1 MRDTPGNAYCS
12 LMSRFQVPRS
22 RLTEA
27 QTRLYPR
34 RRIGPQAVQGAAG
47 KGWIVALLS
56 FILLGGLT
64 QTAASQPLDGQI
76 SSLSGW
82 FHTIWG
88 DRPPQVNEPESSA
101 TQVRYGLVDH
111 NGEWTDLAMD
121 ETTQRLSGGL
131 LALNRRPVVLEG
143 TWQRLFATSDPSREG
158 GQPGFRV
165 GAIRRLSKFSTQAD
179 ESAVLEEAAVS
190 GSQRWAT
197 ILCRFA
203 DSTGITP
210 HPKTW
215 FETLML
221 GGTYPGMEHYWQEL
235 SYGQINLGGSLVVG
249 WYNLPQPRSYYIYD
263 RDGNGSVELDHGRA
277 ARDCTTVAN
286 DDLYFPDL
294 IGVNLVFNQNL
305 DCCAWG
311 GSLTLTL
318 DGQTKS
324 YNVTWLPPWG
334 YENHGVIGHEMGH
347 GFGLPH
353 SSGPYS
359 ATYDSRWDVMSDVWD
374 NCWPEHPEY
383 GCIGVHT
390 IAYHKDFLGWVPSV
404 RRYVALP
411 GSNTTI
417 ELERLGQP
425 STTGYLM
432 AKIPLGGSA
441 TQFYTVEARQK
452 VGYDGPLPDSAVV
465 IHFVDTTRWDRDA
478 QVVDTDNNGNPN
490 DAGAMWL
497 PGDTFADTANGIT
510 VSVLST
516 TTSGFLVAINYG
528 GSNLQHTLSVTKSGN
543 GTVRTDLPGIDCGPD
558 CEEHYESGTVVNLTA
573 VADTGWLFAGWGG
586 EADCTDGH
594 VTMTRDLTCTAI
606 FTSGPDLTGQ
616 FTSLSTTI
624 SKGQER
630 VNFGL
635 TVQNLGNQTAVGRFR
650 VAFYLSADSGL
661 DGTDRL
667 LTTQTVRSRSLAP
680 GRGTSLS
687 GRIML
692 PSPGEGQYLL
702 AVIDSSN
709 LVIES
714 DEGNNLAAASIP
726 SASRRRIGRGATD
739 LALRSPLRQLTSK
752 SGAR

>member
-1 MRDTPGNAYCS
+1 M
-12 LMSRFQVPRS
+12 
-22 RLTEA
+22 
-27 QTRLYPR
+27 
-34 RRIGPQAVQGAAG
+34 
-47 KGWIVALLS
+47 
-56 FILLGGLT
+56 
-64 QTAASQPLDGQI
+64 
-76 SSLSGW
+76 
-82 FHTIWG
+82 
-88 DRPPQVNEPESSA
+88 
-101 TQVRYGLVDH
+101 
-111 NGEWTDLAMD
+111 
-121 ETTQRLSGGL
+121 
-131 LALNRRPVVLEG
+131 
-143 TWQRLFATSDPSREG
+143 
-158 GQPGFRV
+158 
-165 GAIRRLSKFSTQAD
+165 
-179 ESAVLEEAAVS
+179 
-190 GSQRWAT
+190 
-197 ILCRFA
+197 
-203 DSTGITP
+203 
-210 HPKTW
+210 
-215 FETLML
+215 
-221 GGTYPGMEHYWQEL
+221 
-235 SYGQINLGGSLVVG
+235 
-249 WYNLPQPRSYYIYD
+249 
-263 RDGNGSVELDHGRA
+263 
-277 ARDCTTVAN
+277 
-286 DDLYFPDL
+286 
-294 IGVNLVFNQNL
+294 
-305 DCCAWG
+305 
-311 GSLTLTL
+311 